1 MRKVTGLLAII
12 ISVVIFVG
20 VAVYYKNIKDNGFLT
35 KKTVISY
42 FHKGVYRSYL
52 LNTEKSNSDDF
63 YIFYDDKSGYT
74 QDGEMGIGLPYS
86 CAQING
92 YVKFRFGGVD
102 EPEEIL
108 TIQSAEDAKITGS
121 FKDGLIHEFVL
132 IPNANPDDFDA
143 VEYTKTGKPNK

>member
-52 LNTEKSNSDDF
+52 LT
-63 YIFYDDKSGYT
+63 
-74 QDGEMGIGLPYS
+74 
-86 CAQING
+86 
-92 YVKFRFGGVD
+92 
-102 EPEEIL
+102 
-108 TIQSAEDAKITGS
+108 
-121 FKDGLIHEFVL
+121 
-132 IPNANPDDFDA
+132 
-143 VEYTKTGKPNK
+143 